1 MAQVELLPEITKF
14 VERPP
19 KMMIGGRACEADSG
33 ETFDVIDPSTGQKVT
48 EVPRG
53 RAADIDA
60 AVAAARQAFEDGRWS
75 GLRPGKRTEVLYKLG
90 ELIKRNISEL
100 AQLESLDSGK
110 PINIA
115 SGEMWTAGDVFRY
128 YSGWP
133 TKVFGE
139 TNPTQENMFVYSL
152 REPVGVCGGI
162 IPWNF
167 PLIMAAWKVAPALA
181 FGNTIVLKPA
191 EQTPLTALRLA
202 ELCLEAGVPEGVV
215 NVVTGFGEE
224 AGQALAVH
232 TDVDKIAFTG
242 STAVGRKILHASEE
256 NLKRV
261 TLELGGKSPN
271 IVLADANMKRA
282 TKGSM
287 LGVFL
292 NSGQVCT
299 AGTRMLVESSV
310 HDDFVSALVKAT
322 SSMKLGH
329 ALDEDTQMGPVV
341 SERQLQTVTNY
352 IDIGRSE
359 GAEVVTGGE
368 RDTGL
373 GDGYYVQPT
382 IFAGVRNDM
391 RIAQEEIFG
400 PVATVIE
407 VADVDQAI
415 EVANDTMYGLASAV
429 WTNDLSKAHRL
440 ARHQGRDGVDQ
451 RERPL
456 RPLGELRWIQAIR
469 LRPRAR
475 RALDGGLHRGEVGLG
490 QPEVEN
496 PDSPDGSSSVTS
508 TASTPACGGP
518 SRHHSTTDF
527 TAGSSPSRI
536 TSTRPSERLRAEPET
551 LICSAFFLQPSR
563 KNTPWTS
570 PETRM
575 RRLTITKRPPRRAR
589 DRRA

>member
-1 MAQVELLPEITKF
+1 MAQVELLPEVTKF
-14 VERPP
+14 VEQPP
-19 KMMIGGRACEADSG
+19 KMMIGGKAGEAQGG
-33 ETFDVIDPSTGQKVT
+33 ETFDVIDPSTGQKVS

-53 RAADIDA
+53 GQADVDT
-60 AVAAARQAFEDGRWS
+60 AVGAARAAFEDRRWS
-75 GLRPGKRTEVLYKLG
+75 GLRPGKRAEILFKLG
-90 ELIKRNISEL
+90 ELIKRNMSEL

-110 PINIA
+110 PIKVS
-115 SGEMWTAGDVFRY
+115 SGEMWAASDVFRY

-139 TNPTQENMFVYSL
+139 TNPTDDSMFVYAL

-167 PLIMAAWKVAPALA
+167 PLIMASWKVAPALA

-202 ELCLEAGVPEGVV
+202 ELCLEAGIPEGVV

-224 AGQALAVH
+224 AGQALAAH
-232 TDVDKIAFTG
+232 KDVDKVAFTG

-310 HDDFVSALVKAT
+310 HDDFVSALVDAT
-322 SSMKLGH
+322 SSMKLGP
-329 ALDEDTQMGPVV
+329 ALDEETQMGPVV
-341 SERQLQTVTNY
+341 SQRQLDTVTNY
-352 IDIGRSE
+352 IDIGRSQ

-368 RDTGL
+368 RDAAL

-382 IFAGVRNDM
+382 IFTGVRNDM

-400 PVATVIE
+400 PVAAVIE
-407 VADVDQAI
+407 VADVDEAI
-415 EVANDTMYGLASAV
+415 EVANDTMYGLASSV
-429 WTNDLSKAHRL
+429 WTSDLSKAHRL
-440 ARHQGRDGVDQ
+440 ARGIKAGTVWINGSGLYDPSVSFGGYKQSGYGRELGVHSM
-451 RERPL
+451 E
-456 RPLGELRWIQAIR
+456 AYT
-469 LRPRAR
+469 
-475 RALDGGLHRGEVGLG
+475 EVK
-490 QPEVEN
+490 
-496 PDSPDGSSSVTS
+496 SVWVN
-508 TASTPACGGP
+508 
-518 SRHHSTTDF
+518 
-527 TAGSSPSRI
+527 
-536 TSTRPSERLRAEPET
+536 L
-551 LICSAFFLQPSR
+551 
-563 KNTPWTS
+563 K
-570 PETRM
+570 
-575 RRLTITKRPPRRAR
+575 
-589 DRRA
+589 